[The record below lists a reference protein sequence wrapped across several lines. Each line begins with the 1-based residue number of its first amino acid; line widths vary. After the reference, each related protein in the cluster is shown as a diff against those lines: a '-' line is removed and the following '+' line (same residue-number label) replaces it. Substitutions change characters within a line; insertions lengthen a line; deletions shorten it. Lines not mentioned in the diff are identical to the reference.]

1 MNFHYFME
9 VFKEL
14 VENKVAD
21 SRGRLNQMIDS
32 TKGEDKE
39 ILSEVG
45 FKTAKPLLDNKNLED
60 CI

>member
-1 MNFHYFME
+1 ME

>member
-1 MNFHYFME
+1 ME

-45 FKTAKPLLDNKNLED
+45 FKTAKPLLDKKIYRIAYNH
-60 CI
+60 CIIL

>member
-1 MNFHYFME
+1 MQSNELSLFYGSLQR
-9 VFKEL
+9 EL

-45 FKTAKPLLDNKNLED
+45 FKTAKPLLDKK
-60 CI
+60 I

>member
-45 FKTAKPLLDNKNLED
+45 FKTAKPLLDKK
-60 CI
+60 I